1 MVYCNECKK
10 KTEATS
16 VSSDLRLKAQTL
28 SRSNYVLIDTE
39 IKRHSVLQ
47 CFLCYLGK

>member
-16 VSSDLRLKAQTL
+16 VSSDPRLKAQTVKW
-28 SRSNYVLIDTE
+28 SNYVLINTE
-39 IKRHSVLQ
+39 IKRYRV
-47 CFLCYLGK
+47 